1 MNSKKLIKGGH
12 TSHLPLHTSNRGI
25 TLIALVITIIVLL
38 ILAGVTINMV
48 LGDDGIIQNAQKAK
62 EANEKGIG
70 REEGAISDAIGI
82 LSRYNISKYENVKD
96 ANGIAKQNS
105 TINGEKGIS
114 TNPVIPKGFKHLL
127 GTVDEGFVIQDEEG
141 NEFVW
146 VPVEDTTDFETLTP
160 GYSNGT
166 QQTWVGREPDLVTG
180 KTTDDGMADLVNGTS
195 YDANEINRKAI
206 LDDGYENTNE
216 GLKEQFEDEY
226 NSMVE
231 SVKAYGG
238 FYVGRY
244 ETGWNEEKGVVVS
257 KSGVPMIGV
266 TLLESSWATSA
277 TSNGNKA
284 TWYGLYKKQK
294 ELYKKNSSSS
304 VVSGMIYGCQWDA
317 IMNWMLSSADD
328 DVRTFVSNSTGKGN
342 YNGIRENT
350 GGTGYDVNNIFD
362 LAGNYYEW
370 TREASGTGRRVL
382 RGSDA
387 FRQ

>member
-1 MNSKKLIKGGH
+1 
-12 TSHLPLHTSNRGI
+12 
-25 TLIALVITIIVLL
+25 
-38 ILAGVTINMV
+38 MV

-146 VPVEDTTDFETLTP
+146 VPVSDIDGFTTLTDF
-160 GYSNGT
+160 GKGT
-166 QQTWVGREPDLVTG
+166 APGREPDLVTG
-180 KTTDDGMADLVNGTS
+180 KTTTVDGKTVSDLVNGTS
-195 YDANEINRKAI
+195 YDAIEVNRKAI
-206 LDDGYENTNE
+206 LDDGYANTNE

-226 NSMVE
+226 KSMVE

-342 YNGIRENT
+342 YNGILEST
-350 GGTGYDVNNIFD
+350 GRTGRDVNNIFD
-362 LAGNYYEW
+362 LAGNCYEYTQEANNTNLRVYRGGSFSSNGSNCPASNRAGQSPDVANDYYSS
-370 TREASGTGRRVL
+370 RL
-382 RGSDA
+382 
-387 FRQ
+387 QLYIK

>member
-1 MNSKKLIKGGH
+1 
-12 TSHLPLHTSNRGI
+12 
-25 TLIALVITIIVLL
+25 
-38 ILAGVTINMV
+38 MV

-105 TINGEKGIS
+105 TINGEKGTS
-114 TNPVIPKGFKHLL
+114 NNPVIPKGFKHLL

-146 VPVEDTTDFETLTP
+146 VPVPDITEFTTLTNFGDTP
-160 GYSNGT
+160 
-166 QQTWVGREPDLVTG
+166 GREPDLVTG
-180 KTTDDGMADLVNGTS
+180 KTTTVDGKTVADIVNGTS

-317 IMNWMLSSADD
+317 IMNWMLSSADES
-328 DVRTFVSNSTGKGN
+328 VRTFVSDSTGMGWYSGVSGNSTHETGKDL
-342 YNGIRENT
+342 NGGKNK
-350 GGTGYDVNNIFD
+350 VNNIYD
-362 LAGNYYEW
+362 LAGNNCEW
-370 TREASGTGRRVL
+370 TQEAKFINERVNRGGHYSFNASKYPASTRSGNNASPSSANGLNSSRL
-382 RGSDA
+382 
-387 FRQ
+387 QLYIK